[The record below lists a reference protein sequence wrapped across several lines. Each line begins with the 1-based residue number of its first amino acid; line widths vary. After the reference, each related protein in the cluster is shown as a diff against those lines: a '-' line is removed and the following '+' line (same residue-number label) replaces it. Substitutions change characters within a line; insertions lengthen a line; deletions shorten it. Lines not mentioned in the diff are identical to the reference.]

1 MKATNQ
7 LRYVIEGW
15 RLSNRSYF
23 PVWFTEGAKTVD
35 ELNILVAC
43 VMEDTSIKVASYVDR
58 ANGERTY
65 FKQS

>member
-23 PVWFTEGAKTVD
+23 PVWFTEGAKTVA
-35 ELNILVAC
+35 EFNILVAC
-43 VMEDTSIKVASYVDR
+43 VMEDTSIKLASSLDR
-58 ANGERTY
+58 ANGERIC